1 MILLDCYE
9 VVRVDYSKNIWKEEN
24 WGYDFVFLL
33 VCYKSV
39 RKSIE
44 KCNSVGVGVH
54 KVEKVV
60 FGPTMYIIALSCF
73 YYNLTY
79 LLTRKI
85 FCKQILSWNFKMDER
100 KTTMEIYWL
109 KINNSNRFFCK
120 ITISWIV
127 QQFWAQTSQQ

>member
-60 FGPTMYIIALSCF
+60 FDPTLA
-73 YYNLTY
+73 
-79 LLTRKI
+79 
-85 FCKQILSWNFKMDER
+85 
-100 KTTMEIYWL
+100 
-109 KINNSNRFFCK
+109 
-120 ITISWIV
+120 
-127 QQFWAQTSQQ
+127 QQCI